1 MSDFPAELS
10 GSGIIERIESGQ
22 YPREVVETI
31 ARGFLPLS
39 QDDLIPVLAYLT
51 NSPDGAIAAAA
62 KASLTDVPA
71 RSIHSFASNENAPP
85 EHLALLT
92 RATDDPFILEALIR
106 NRAVPD
112 ALVAEVAAVA
122 DAAVQEI
129 VVINQARI
137 LRAPEILDALLANPA
152 VTADVRRRVAETRE
166 EFFEKKA
173 RIAAAEPAAA
183 AEVAEAVESSGQA
196 TGEDEDEAM
205 LTLSD
210 EPIADLLEKAGS
222 DSNDALPPSLMESEK
237 TDEKK
242 LSIFAQILLMSVSD
256 KVKLAFKGGKTERMI
271 LVRDHNKLVCSAVM
285 RNPRMSEL
293 EVESIAGMRNIE
305 EEALRLIAMKREW
318 VSKYNIAVTLAR
330 NPKCPVGVVLPLINR
345 LTLRDLKGLK
355 DDKGVSETVRG
366 MARKMY
372 IQRSQKA

>member
-10 GSGIIERIESGQ
+10 GSGIIERIELGH

-39 QDDLIPVLAYLT
+39 QDDLIPVLAFLT
-51 NSPDGAIAAAA
+51 NSPDAAIAAAA

-137 LRAPEILDALLANPA
+137 LRAPEILDALLSNPA

-173 RIAAAEPAAA
+173 RIAAAEPVAA
-183 AEVAEAVESSGQA
+183 AEVAESPAEEAG
-196 TGEDEDEAM
+196 GDEDEVM

-210 EPIADLLEKAGS
+210 EPIADLLEKAGT

-242 LSIFAQILLMSVSD
+242 LSVFAQILLMSVSD

-293 EVESIAGMRNIE
+293 EVESIASMRNIE

>member
-10 GSGIIERIESGQ
+10 GSGIIERIESGH
-22 YPREVVETI
+22 YPREVIETI
-31 ARGFLPLS
+31 ARGFLPLP
-39 QDDLIPVLAYLT
+39 QDDLIPVLAFLT
-51 NSPDGAIAAAA
+51 NSPDEVIAAAA

-106 NRAVPD
+106 NRAVSD

-173 RIAAAEPAAA
+173 RIAAAEPLAA
-183 AEVAEAVESSGQA
+183 AEVAEVVESSGEE
-196 TGEDEDEAM
+196 TGDDEDKVL
-205 LTLSD
+205 LTLSE
-210 EPIADLLEKAGS
+210 EPIADLLEKAES

-237 TDEKK
+237 ADEKK
-242 LSIFAQILLMSVSD
+242 ISIFAQILVMSVSD

-285 RNPRMSEL
+285 RNPRMTEL
-293 EVESIAGMRNIE
+293 EVESVAGMRNIE
-305 EEALRLIAMKREW
+305 EEALRIIAMKREW